1 MMPDAARLTAALSL
15 AVIGFLLSG
24 LVMPEFLKFKDID
37 QFDFGW
43 FVQVNIVLGV
53 LVGWISMGKRAG
65 RGVSAA
71 ITNGITGVFLL
82 VLWALFIQ
90 ACNEMT
96 RLAMKNR
103 YDGPFEA
110 IAAVSQISAEWGLM
124 IMTAPILATA
134 AVSAFVTG
142 ILTEYAWRTWR

>member
-1 MMPDAARLTAALSL
+1 MPDAARLTAAACL
-15 AVIGFLLSG
+15 AIVAFFLSG
-24 LVMPEFLKFKDID
+24 LVMEVYRDLKGDVN
-37 QFDFGW
+37 FGW
-43 FVQVNIVLGV
+43 FIWVNVAIGI

-82 VLWALFIQ
+82 VLWGLFVQ

-110 IAAVSQISAEWGLM
+110 IAAVFQIGAEWGLLLL
-124 IMTAPILATA
+124 TGPILGTM
-134 AVSAFVTG
+134 VVGAFVSG

>member
-1 MMPDAARLTAALSL
+1 MMPDAARLVAAISL
-15 AVIGFLLSG
+15 AFVGFILSG
-24 LVMPEFLKFKDID
+24 LVMQVYETEIAETN
-37 QFDFGW
+37 FGW
-43 FVQVNIVLGV
+43 FIHVNVVLGI

-71 ITNGITGVFLL
+71 VTNGVTGVFLL
-82 VLWALFIQ
+82 VMWGLFIQ
-90 ACNEMT
+90 SCNEMT

-110 IAAVSQISAEWGLM
+110 IAAIFNIGAEWGIL
-124 IMTAPILATA
+124 ILTGPILGTM
-134 AVSAFVTG
+134 AVGAFVCG